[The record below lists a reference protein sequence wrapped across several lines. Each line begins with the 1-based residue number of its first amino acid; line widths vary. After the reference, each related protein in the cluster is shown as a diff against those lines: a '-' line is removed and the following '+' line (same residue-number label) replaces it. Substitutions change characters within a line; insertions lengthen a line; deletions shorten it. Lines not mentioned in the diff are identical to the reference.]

1 MLVND
6 FVVQNICNE
15 FVHIYQSTLPR
26 WPQVHAAINDR
37 FVLNICH
44 QFNHQVGRVWTL
56 QGGGEEDGRTGERG
70 GGGGVLMGLDGRAGS
85 SASVSTFR
93 FVHTIP
99 MPPSL
104 IGDPAGA
111 CG

>member
-44 QFNHQVGRVWTL
+44 QFNHQVGMSVDAPGRW
-56 QGGGEEDGRTGERG
+56 GGGWAYGGEGRGR
-70 GGGGVLMGLDGRAGS
+70 GRAYGARWEGRKFCIGEHLPLRPHYS
-85 SASVSTFR
+85 HASLTHR
-93 FVHTIP
+93 
-99 MPPSL
+99 
-104 IGDPAGA
+104 
-111 CG
+111 